1 FIMKINDKVVVHA
14 RSGKVKTGEREVQIS
29 KNASRYEPVYSDV
42 GGSASGSW
50 SIPAGQGDVRVEITF
65 RYEADVL
72 FYMGGS
78 ILHDKSKIRI
88 HDPVLFY
95 LKSYTD
101 DFDTA
106 S

>member
-1 FIMKINDKVVVHA
+1 M
-14 RSGKVKTGEREVQIS
+14 
-29 KNASRYEPVYSDV
+29 
-42 GGSASGSW
+42 
-50 SIPAGQGDVRVEITF
+50 RVEITF

>member
-1 FIMKINDKVVVHA
+1 MKINDKVVVHA

-72 FYMGGS
+72 FTWVVQYFMIRVKFGS
-78 ILHDKSKIRI
+78 MTR
-88 HDPVLFY
+88 FCF
-95 LKSYTD
+95 T
-101 DFDTA
+101 
-106 S
+106 